1 MNPPTEPDKL
11 LSRLISERKVRAAA
25 WAGSYGTEHVWAGS
39 LPTLVVFERGP
50 LSRQVETRAGLTL
63 ERFPY
68 EKLEEW
74 RDWDAARDA
83 APLALL
89 ATSRVAYDPT
99 GYYGRIQKMLWSLP
113 EERLAAYRSELLEGA
128 RERLEAL
135 AGQVARLGTGSAG
148 QLLALVGARE
158 VALGQ
163 LYPALLTY
171 LHAWPE
177 FEIRLPHA
185 WRAAAG
191 LRFPRSVY
199 LLDRLYGFGGEDE
212 ARRVLLATR
221 GLGLLEQE
229 KRARAAFQAG
239 YYDGA
244 VRLLRDEAAHT
255 HAADL
260 AGWTHL
266 SAAKRERLSTLLGLE
281 RSPLG
286 PSALEAAGQLLEAVR
301 GGK

>member
-11 LSRLISERKVRAAA
+11 LARLITERKVRAAA
-25 WAGSYGTEHVWAGS
+25 WAGSWGTEHAWAGS

-50 LSRQVETRAGLTL
+50 LSRHSETRAGLTL

-68 EKLEEW
+68 ERLEEW
-74 RDWDAARDA
+74 RDWDAAREG

-113 EERLAAYRSELLEGA
+113 EVRLAAYRSELLEAA
-128 RERLEAL
+128 R
-135 AGQVARLGTGSAG
+135 ARLDALSGRPGAGSAG
-148 QLLALVGARE
+148 QLLPLVGARE
-158 VALGQ
+158 VALEQ
-163 LYPALLTY
+163 LYPALLTH

-177 FEIRLPHA
+177 FEVRLPHA

-191 LRFPRSVY
+191 LRFPRSIY

-212 ARRVLLATR
+212 ARRALLATR
-221 GLGLLEQE
+221 GLGLLEEE

-244 VRLLRDEAAHT
+244 VRLLRDEAART

-260 AGWTHL
+260 AGWTFL

-281 RSPLG
+281 HSPLG
-286 PSALEAAGQLLEAVR
+286 PSALEVAGQLLEAVR
-301 GGK
+301 GSK

>member
-1 MNPPTEPDKL
+1 MSPPPEPDKL
-11 LSRLISERKVRAAA
+11 LARLVVERKVRAAA
-25 WAGSYGTEHVWAGS
+25 WAGSHGTEHAWAGS
-39 LPTLVVFERGP
+39 LPTLVVFERGL
-50 LSRQVETRAGLTL
+50 LSPQAETRAGLTL

-68 EKLEEW
+68 ERLEAW
-74 RDWDAARDA
+74 RDWDAAREG

-89 ATSRVAYDPT
+89 ATSRLAYDPT
-99 GYYGRIQKMLWSLP
+99 GHYGRIQKMLWALP
-113 EERLAAYRSELLEGA
+113 PEKLAAYRSDLLEGA
-128 RERLEAL
+128 RAELDAL
-135 AGQVARLGTGSAG
+135 TRRGARPGAGNAG
-148 QLLALVGARE
+148 QLLCLTGARQ
-158 VALGQ
+158 VGLDR
-163 LYPALLTY
+163 LYPALLTH

-177 FEIRLPHA
+177 FEVRLPHA

-191 LRFPRSVY
+191 LRFPRSIY
-199 LLDRLYGFGGEDE
+199 LLDRLYGFGGEEE
-212 ARRVLLATR
+212 ARRALMATR

-244 VRLLRDEAAHT
+244 VRLLRDEAART

-266 SAAKRERLSTLLGLE
+266 SAAKRERLSALLGLE

-286 PSALEAAGQLLEAVR
+286 PSALEVAEQLLEAVR